1 MSALNIDSSASVHSS
16 LLAGGTKQYRKQ
28 QKHKLRMPKIIN
40 DQVFHRR
47 AKLEAHSIE
56 AHGLDLK
63 MEQVIKST
71 AKQEDHICTHPPG
84 VSSVWSNHPLTGRLH
99 PSPCHRTPVPL
110 SPLQPQV
117 YNEARSRGSLVE
129 GAWHGFHSVRTASLL
144 RNLWAQLRAEGS
156 LGGKTTH
163 VD

>member
-1 MSALNIDSSASVHSS
+1 
-16 LLAGGTKQYRKQ
+16 
-28 QKHKLRMPKIIN
+28 
-40 DQVFHRR
+40 
-47 AKLEAHSIE
+47 
-56 AHGLDLK
+56 
-63 MEQVIKST
+63 MEQVIKLT

-156 LGGKTTH
+156 LGGKTIH
-163 VD
+163 VDKTISNYIQAHLELAHPVPCHLCSMMFTFHSKMVAHCQVSPKSNLLAPTGFL